1 MNYPYMRQGDRLP
14 VVGVLQKLLNVYGA
28 NLSVDGQFGQLTHQA
43 VIAYQRRQGLFPDGR
58 VGQQTWNSMT
68 AGFRLPIID
77 CVDVW
82 DDALY
87 SHEVGDIRRVG
98 GNPILIGGMSN
109 GVEQAVEEIIYAANG
124 RNVFLLRFHGHGSS
138 GVAGVS
144 DGEGEMGG
152 GHGSYIGL
160 DTYADMGPILEPLR
174 DIFGPYG
181 SVQFMHCS
189 TGRGESGRTL
199 LENISDTLGVP
210 ATAGTIDQLGGGLD
224 TFKFEGPTYTAS
236 PHGQTLGSWSR
247 SRPEFPA
254 VSSL

>member
-1 MNYPYMRQGDRLP
+1 MNYPFMRQGDRLP

-28 NLSVDGQFGQLTHQA
+28 SLTVDGHFGQLTHQA

-87 SHEVGDIRRVG
+87 NLEVRDLQRAG
-98 GNPILIGGMSN
+98 GNPILIGGMCN
-109 GVEQAVEEIIYAANG
+109 GVEQAVEEIINAANG
-124 RNVFLLRFHGHGSS
+124 RNIFLLRFHGHGSA

-144 DGEGEMGG
+144 DGEGEMGN
-152 GHGSYIGL
+152 GHRSYI
-160 DTYADMGPILEPLR
+160 DATMGPVLEPLR
-174 DIFGPYG
+174 DIFGSYG

-189 TGRGESGRTL
+189 TGRGESGRAL
-199 LENISDTLGVP
+199 LESISDTLGVP
-210 ATAGTIDQLGGGLD
+210 ATAGTIDQLGGGID
-224 TFKFEGPTYTAS
+224 TFKFEGSTYTAS
-236 PHGQTLGSWSR
+236 PHGQTLSSWSR

-254 VSSL
+254 VSSI

>member
-28 NLSVDGQFGQLTHQA
+28 SLTIDGQFGYHTHLA
-43 VIAYQRRQGLFPDGR
+43 VIAYQRNNGLFPDGK
-58 VGQQTWNSMT
+58 VGQQTWSSMT

-87 SHEVGDIRRVG
+87 NLEVRDLRRAG
-98 GNPILIGGMSN
+98 GNPILIGGMCN
-109 GVEQAVEEIIYAANG
+109 GVEQAVEEIIRAANG
-124 RNVFLLRFHGHGSS
+124 RNVFLLRFHGHGN
-138 GVAGVS
+138 AGIASIS
-144 DGEGEMGG
+144 DGEGEMGS
-152 GHGSYIGL
+152 GHRSYIDL
-160 DTYADMGPILEPLR
+160 DTYATMRAVLEPLR

-189 TGRGESGRTL
+189 TGRGNSGRTL
-199 LENISDTLGVP
+199 LETIADTLGVP
-210 ATAGTIDQLGGGLD
+210 ATAASVDQEGGGLD
-224 TFKFEGPTYTAS
+224 TFKFEGPTYTAN
-236 PHGQTLGSWSR
+236 PHGQTLSSWSR
-247 SRPEFPA
+247 SRPEFCA